1 MRLVAAKVLPEGPY
15 FGVGSERVRRCRD
28 REIELPARTAA
39 PECGVTQFRPALVTA
54 LAMIV
59 AMVPMAFALG
69 EGGAQNELLGRAV
82 IGGLTVAALATLFLV
97 PTVLSV
103 RHRGARRLR
112 HH

>member
-15 FGVGSERVRRCRD
+15 FGVGCRRVRRCCD
-28 REIELPARTAA
+28 RKIVSPVRTAT
-39 PECGVTQFRPALVTA
+39 PDCGVTQFRPALVTA

-69 EGGAQNELLGRAV
+69 PGGEQNELPGRAV
-82 IGGLTVAALATLFLV
+82 SGGLTVAALATLFLV